1 MYLVDVLETIVAIRS
16 PFEALWVGFIKFFPD
31 LIAVILL
38 LAIGYFFG
46 LILGSMLKVILQ
58 KIGLDKSIEKAALS
72 KAIGKTHV
80 SSILGEIL
88 KWYVFIIF
96 LQAAVDKIDLGSLSE
111 VLNAFVLWLPDL
123 ILGILMI
130 LFGIVFAHYIELK
143 INENSKVKGMSVL
156 SKIVKWLIL
165 FIIVLS
171 AFRQIGIQVDLIEN
185 LFLVVTGA
193 LAVGISLALGIA
205 LGLGLKKD
213 AERIIQDFLKNF

>member
-1 MYLVDVLETIVAIRS
+1 LVDVLETIVAIRS

>member
-1 MYLVDVLETIVAIRS
+1 MVDVLETIVAIRS

-38 LAIGYFFG
+38 LAICYFFG

-156 SKIVKWLIL
+156 SKIIKWLIL
-165 FIIVLS
+165 FIIIIS
-171 AFRQIGIQVDLIEN
+171 SFRQIGIQMDLI
-185 LFLVVTGA
+185 
-193 LAVGISLALGIA
+193 
-205 LGLGLKKD
+205 
-213 AERIIQDFLKNF
+213 

>member
-1 MYLVDVLETIVAIRS
+1 MANVLETIVAIRS

-46 LILGSMLKVILQ
+46 FILGSALKTILQ

-72 KAIGKTHV
+72 KAIGKINV
-80 SSILGEIL
+80 SSLLGEIL

-96 LQAAVDKIDLGSLSE
+96 LQAAVDKIDLGSLSG

-123 ILGILMI
+123 ILGIIMI

-143 INENSKVKGMSVL
+143 INEHSKVRGMNLL

-165 FIIVLS
+165 FIIILS
-171 AFRQIGIQVDLIEN
+171 AFRQIGIQVDLIEK
-185 LFLVVTGA
+185 LFLIVVGA

-213 AERIIQDFLKNF
+213 AERIIQDFLKKF

>member
-1 MYLVDVLETIVAIRS
+1 M
-16 PFEALWVGFIKFFPD
+16 
-31 LIAVILL
+31 IAVILL

-46 LILGSMLKVILQ
+46 FILGSALKTILQ

-72 KAIGKTHV
+72 KAIGKINV
-80 SSILGEIL
+80 SSLLGEIL

-96 LQAAVDKIDLGSLSE
+96 LQAAVDKIDLGSLSG

-123 ILGILMI
+123 ILGIIMI

-143 INENSKVKGMSVL
+143 INEHSKVRGMNLL

-165 FIIVLS
+165 FIIILS
-171 AFRQIGIQVDLIEN
+171 AFRQIGIQVDLIEK
-185 LFLVVTGA
+185 LFLIVVGA

-213 AERIIQDFLKNF
+213 AERIIQDFLKKF